1 LSLRPAL
8 IPLGFPAPIFMVI
21 NIIYIIICI
30 NFNSKHI
37 NFFNP
42 NSILNSYGGKNNI
55 KACHSG
61 HKSSTRD
68 THQSRHLMC

>member
-37 NFFNP
+37 NFLNP
-42 NSILNSYGGKNNI
+42 NSILNSYGGNK
-55 KACHSG
+55 
-61 HKSSTRD
+61 
-68 THQSRHLMC
+68 

>member
-8 IPLGFPAPIFMVI
+8 IPFGFPAPIFMVI

-37 NFFNP
+37 NFFNQ
-42 NSILNSYGGKNNI
+42 IQYL
-55 KACHSG
+55 
-61 HKSSTRD
+61 
-68 THQSRHLMC
+68 THMEEK